1 MPEFPATGS
10 SDAADLLRRHKE
22 SLFPSV
28 TLFYDEPIELR
39 SGEGQYVFD
48 GEGRQYLDFF
58 GGIATVGSGHAVQE
72 INDAIKA
79 QIDKITHYSTLFLI
93 R

>member
-28 TLFYDEPIELR
+28 TLFYDEPVELR

-58 GGIATVGSGHAVQE
+58 DGITFVGSGHAVS
-72 INDAIKA
+72 K
-79 QIDKITHYSTLFLI
+79 STMRSRRSSTRSRI
-93 R
+93 PRPCS